1 MHVLHSLIH
10 TSSSPPCA
18 HAIVPSADRNCH
30 AQFVQGILVPLFRQD
45 RRVSQNCFLS
55 KPDREP
61 EEVDPGGERR
71 TSQATRT
78 MWRRRAL
85 ECVCA
90 MQKGAW
96 KDLGD
101 VNERMRGF
109 AKKAAPAK
117 ASKGTKKGKHDTSK
131 KQPKRKLDETVGKE
145 LQFVLD
151 AFLPQPKEK
160 HNMDEETLK
169 QKAAEAKAYS
179 RKKVG
184 QQEHVDPSFDRETD
198 LAFWT
203 PRIANERRR
212 LSCAHERCVGTVR
225 HGHGADAGT

>member
-1 MHVLHSLIH
+1 
-10 TSSSPPCA
+10 
-18 HAIVPSADRNCH
+18 
-30 AQFVQGILVPLFRQD
+30 
-45 RRVSQNCFLS
+45 
-55 KPDREP
+55 
-61 EEVDPGGERR
+61 
-71 TSQATRT
+71 
-78 MWRRRAL
+78 
-85 ECVCA
+85 

-151 AFLPQPKEK
+151 AFLPQAKEK

-184 QQEHVDPSFDRETD
+184 QQETG
-198 LAFWT
+198 T
-203 PRIANERRR
+203 RRSK
-212 LSCAHERCVGTVR
+212 L
-225 HGHGADAGT
+225 

>member
-1 MHVLHSLIH
+1 M
-10 TSSSPPCA
+10 
-18 HAIVPSADRNCH
+18 
-30 AQFVQGILVPLFRQD
+30 
-45 RRVSQNCFLS
+45 
-55 KPDREP
+55 
-61 EEVDPGGERR
+61 EVDSSREGAHH
-71 TSQATRT
+71 TLRT
-78 MWRRRAL
+78 MWRRRAF

-151 AFLPQPKEK
+151 AFLPQTREK

-184 QQEHVDPSFDRETD
+184 QQEIETRRSRLDPEAD
-198 LAFWT
+198 LAFWM
-203 PRIANERRR
+203 PRIANERHWF
-212 LSCAHERCVGTVR
+212 LCAHERYVGAVHR
-225 HGHGADAGT
+225 DHGADA